1 MTDTVRITP
10 LGGLGEIGK
19 NLTAVEYR
27 GKIVVVDCG
36 IAFPRDEML
45 GIDLIL
51 PDTRWL
57 MEREDDVLAFVLTHG
72 HEDHIGALPFVLRRL
87 TRPVYGSRFTL
98 ALVKSKLDEHGL
110 IRSVETNEVS
120 EHSRLALGPFDLS
133 FVAVSH
139 SVPDAL
145 AVVLGTDLG
154 AVVVTGDYKFDH
166 TPIDGRITDVN
177 AFARLGEQGVLAL
190 LGDST
195 NATSPGSTAS
205 ESTVGQAF
213 HQIFAEADGRVI
225 LACFASH
232 IHRVQQAIQIAHLH
246 GRRFA
251 VSGRSMQKNVNIARN
266 LGILEVPEG
275 AMIRLAEIDDYRPEE
290 ILILTTGSQGE
301 PLSALTRMA
310 FDDHPQVGLNE
321 GDTVVISATPIPGN
335 ELSVM
340 NTVNRLLK
348 SGATVIH
355 GRESGVHVSGHASQE
370 DLRMMLNLVRPQY
383 FVPVHGEYRH
393 QHIHRRL
400 ARDAGIPEEDIF
412 ILENGDVLEID
423 ADNAEL
429 VDKVPTGMVFVDG
442 FEIGDEE
449 GLVLR
454 DRQQLAADG
463 VTIEPADRILS
474 IRTPGIREVGVS
486 LGVEDQVVRSVE
498 RFTLILVDNDRGLGI
513 GCDAHEAVNVVP
525 FIRHPE
531 SSIRME
537 GQAGGN
543 STGVVKL
550 ANFTVGGSTQNRMAF
565 PIDEREVAMPIESW
579 TFERG
584 ESRSEHGHIADSCHG

>member
-1 MTDTVRITP
+1 MSDDAVRIVP

-19 NLTAVEYR
+19 NMTAIEYR
-27 GKIVVVDCG
+27 GRIVVVDCG
-36 IAFPRDEML
+36 IEFPKDEML

-51 PDTRWL
+51 PDIRWL
-57 MEREDDVLAFVLTHG
+57 LERRDDVLAFVITHG
-72 HEDHIGALPFVLRRL
+72 HEDHTGALPFVLRQL
-87 TRPVYGSRFTL
+87 NRPVYGSRFTL

-110 IRSVETNEVS
+110 IKSVEVNEVS
-120 EHSRLALGPFDLS
+120 ERSHLELGPFDVS

-145 AVVLGTDLG
+145 SVVLGTDLG
-154 AVVVTGDYKFDH
+154 PIVITGDYKFDH

-177 AFARLGEQGVLAL
+177 TFARMGEQGVLAL

-195 NATSPGSTAS
+195 NAVNKGSTPS
-205 ESTVGQAF
+205 ESVVGQAF
-213 HQIFAEADGRVI
+213 HQIFAEAEGRVI
-225 LACFASH
+225 VACFASH

-246 GRRFA
+246 GRKFA

-266 LGILEVPEG
+266 LGILKVPDG
-275 AMIRLAEIDDYRPEE
+275 SMIKLTEIEDYRPEE

-301 PLSALTRMA
+301 PMSALTRMA
-310 FDDHPQVGLNE
+310 FDDHPQVELSE

-348 SGATVIH
+348 AGTTVIY

-370 DLRMMLNLVRPQY
+370 DLRMMLNLVRPR
-383 FVPVHGEYRH
+383 FFLPVHGEYRH
-393 QHIHRRL
+393 QHIHREL
-400 ARDAGIPEEDIF
+400 AREAGIAEEDIF

-423 ADNAEL
+423 GENAEL

-454 DRQQLAADG
+454 DRQQLAGDG
-463 VTIEPADRILS
+463 IIIAVVTVDAQTGDSVAAPELVARGFLHDDERL
-474 IRTPGIREVGVS
+474 RDVLDECAQALDELMAELGAEHVTGQRLIREDINQRLSELVFQRTRRRPLIMPVV
-486 LGVEDQVVRSVE
+486 VEV
-498 RFTLILVDNDRGLGI
+498 
-513 GCDAHEAVNVVP
+513 
-525 FIRHPE
+525 
-531 SSIRME
+531 
-537 GQAGGN
+537 
-543 STGVVKL
+543 
-550 ANFTVGGSTQNRMAF
+550 
-565 PIDEREVAMPIESW
+565 
-579 TFERG
+579 
-584 ESRSEHGHIADSCHG
+584 

>member
-145 AVVLGTDLG
+145 AVVLGTELG
-154 AVVVTGDYKFDH
+154 GVVVTGDYKFDH

-463 VTIEPADRILS
+463 ILIAVLTVDAQTGDSVAPPELVARGFLHDDERLRDVLAECGAALEDLMGELGAEHVTGQKL
-474 IRTPGIREVGVS
+474 IREDVNQCLSELVF
-486 LGVEDQVVRSVE
+486 R
-498 RFTLILVDNDRGLGI
+498 RTRRRPLILP
-513 GCDAHEAVNVVP
+513 VV
-525 FIRHPE
+525 
-531 SSIRME
+531 
-537 GQAGGN
+537 
-543 STGVVKL
+543 V
-550 ANFTVGGSTQNRMAF
+550 
-565 PIDEREVAMPIESW
+565 EV
-579 TFERG
+579 
-584 ESRSEHGHIADSCHG
+584 

>member
-1 MTDTVRITP
+1 VTDTVRITP

-463 VTIEPADRILS
+463 ILIAVLTVDAQTGDSVAPPELVARGFLHDDERLRDVLAECGAALEDLMGELGAEHVTGQKL
-474 IRTPGIREVGVS
+474 IREDVNQCLSELVF
-486 LGVEDQVVRSVE
+486 R
-498 RFTLILVDNDRGLGI
+498 RTRRRPLILP
-513 GCDAHEAVNVVP
+513 VV
-525 FIRHPE
+525 
-531 SSIRME
+531 
-537 GQAGGN
+537 
-543 STGVVKL
+543 V
-550 ANFTVGGSTQNRMAF
+550 
-565 PIDEREVAMPIESW
+565 EV
-579 TFERG
+579 
-584 ESRSEHGHIADSCHG
+584 